1 MSLLERIFYFHQE
14 VLKGRFPNSR
24 TVSVQFEVSVA
35 TSKRDIVYLR
45 DRLLAP
51 LIFSHE
57 KNGYFY
63 QEKGFSLPFEDGPR
77 VIFLL
82 AMLSKLAGEAGLGEL
97 SEVKELENR
106 LSSMISSD
114 YGKLIDRIS
123 CEWIEV
129 EFIDHQIF
137 ECITEG
143 LVKGKYLDLLYRSLK
158 GEDSTRE
165 VAPQRII
172 NYQGRWYLLAY
183 CELRR
188 STRLFHISRIRK
200 TVVIEKNIP
209 SDLSCDMK
217 FLEQSFGIFKG
228 RQICNAEILFTS
240 TAAELVRHQHWHKD
254 QRVEEI
260 EGGVRL
266 QLPVSDYRE
275 ITMKILQYGAMA
287 RVIGPPELK
296 KRVEAE
302 ILSMAE
308 IYHHPEQ
315 EILMLEKF

>member
-1 MSLLERIFYFHQE
+1 MSLLERVFYFHQE
-14 VLKGRFPNSR
+14 VVQGHFPNSR
-24 TVSVQFEVSVA
+24 TVSAQFEVSAA
-35 TSKRDIVYLR
+35 TAKRDIVYLR

-51 LIFSHE
+51 LIFNHE

-63 QEKGFSLPFEDGPR
+63 QEEGFSLPFEDSPR

-82 AMLSKLAGEAGLGEL
+82 AMLNKLAGEAGLREL
-97 SEVKELENR
+97 SEVKQLEKR

-129 EFIDHQIF
+129 ESIDHQIF

-143 LVKGKYLDLLYRSLK
+143 LVRGRFLNLLYRSLR
-158 GEDSTRE
+158 GEDSIRK

-188 STRLFHISRIRK
+188 SDRLFHISRIRK
-200 TVVIEKNIP
+200 AEVTKRSIP
-209 SDLSCDMK
+209 SDLNCDLRI
-217 FLEQSFGIFKG
+217 LEQSFGIFKG
-228 RQICNAEILFTS
+228 KGICHAEILFTS
-240 TAAELVRHQHWHKD
+240 TAAELVRHQRWHKD
-254 QRVEEI
+254 QRVEEV
-260 EGGVRL
+260 EEGVRL
-266 QLPVSDYRE
+266 SLPVSDYRE

-296 KRVEAE
+296 KRVRAE

-308 IYHHPEQ
+308 MYHHN
-315 EILMLEKF
+315 EKVLK

>member
-1 MSLLERIFYFHQE
+1 MSLLERVFYFHQE
-14 VLKGRFPNSR
+14 VLKGHFPNSR
-24 TVSVQFEVSVA
+24 TVAAQFEVSVA
-35 TSKRDIVYLR
+35 TAKRDVVYLR

-63 QEKGFSLPFEDGPR
+63 REKGFSLPFEDSPR

-82 AMLSKLAGEAGLGEL
+82 TMLNKLAGEAGLGEL

-106 LSSMISSD
+106 LSSMISPD
-114 YGKLIDRIS
+114 YGKLLDSIS

-129 EFIDHQIF
+129 ESIDHQTF

-143 LVKGKYLDLLYRSLK
+143 LVKGKFLDLLYRSLK

-165 VAPQRII
+165 VAPQQII
-172 NYQGRWYLLAY
+172 NYQGRWYLLGY

-188 STRLFHISRIRK
+188 SVRLFHISRIQQVEVTER
-200 TVVIEKNIP
+200 NIP
-209 SDLSCDMK
+209 FDLPYDLRL
-217 FLEQSFGIFKG
+217 LEQSFGIFKG
-228 RQICNAEILFTS
+228 QDICNAEILFTS

-254 QRVEEI
+254 QRVEEV
-260 EGGVRL
+260 EGGICL

-296 KRVEAE
+296 KRVETE
-302 ILSMAE
+302 ILLMAE
-308 IYHHPEQ
+308 VYRHSEHEVLVP
-315 EILMLEKF
+315 

>member
-1 MSLLERIFYFHQE
+1 MSLLERVFYFHQE
-14 VLKGRFPNSR
+14 VLKGHFPNSR
-24 TVSVQFEVSVA
+24 ILVAQFEVSVA

-51 LIFSHE
+51 LAFCRE
-57 KNGYFY
+57 NNGYFY
-63 QEKGFSLPFEDGPR
+63 LEEGFSLPFEDSPK

-82 AMLSKLAGEAGLGEL
+82 TMLNKLAGEAGLGGL
-97 SEVKELENR
+97 SEVKQLETR

-129 EFIDHQIF
+129 ESIDHQVF

-143 LVKGKYLDLLYRSLK
+143 LVERKFLKLMYRSLK
-158 GEDSTRE
+158 GEDSARE

-183 CELRR
+183 CQLRC

-200 TVVIEKNIP
+200 TKITRRSIP
-209 SDLSCDMK
+209 SGLSCGPK
-217 FLEQSFGIFKG
+217 LLEQSFGIFRG
-228 RQICNAEILFTS
+228 QRICHAEILFTS
-240 TAAELVRHQHWHKD
+240 TAAELVRHQYWHKD
-254 QRVEEI
+254 QRVEEV

-266 QLPVSDYRE
+266 RLPVSDYRE

-296 KRVEAE
+296 QRVQAE
-302 ILSMAE
+302 ILSMADM
-308 IYHHPEQ
+308 YRRP
-315 EILMLEKF
+315 LSCC

>member
-1 MSLLERIFYFHQE
+1 MSLLERVFYFHQE
-14 VLKGRFPNSR
+14 VVQGYFPNSR
-24 TVSVQFEVSVA
+24 TVSAQFEVSAA
-35 TSKRDIVYLR
+35 TAKRDIVYLR

-51 LIFSHE
+51 LIFNHE

-63 QEKGFSLPFEDGPR
+63 QEDGFSLPFEDSPR

-82 AMLSKLAGEAGLGEL
+82 AMLNKLAGEAGLGEL
-97 SEVKELENR
+97 SEVKQLEKR

-129 EFIDHQIF
+129 ESIDHQIF

-143 LVKGKYLDLLYRSLK
+143 LVKGRFLDLLYRSLG
-158 GEDSTRE
+158 GEDSIRK

-188 STRLFHISRIRK
+188 SERLFHISRIRK
-200 TVVIEKNIP
+200 TEVTKRNIP
-209 SDLSCDMK
+209 SKLNYDLRI
-217 FLEQSFGIFKG
+217 LEQSFGIFKG
-228 RQICNAEILFTS
+228 KGICHAEILFTS
-240 TAAELVRHQHWHKD
+240 TAADLVRHQHWHKD
-254 QRVEEI
+254 QRVEEV
-260 EGGVRL
+260 EEGVRL
-266 QLPVSDYRE
+266 SLPVSDYRE

-296 KRVEAE
+296 KRVQAE

-308 IYHHPEQ
+308 MYPHN
-315 EILMLEKF
+315 EKVLK

>member
-14 VLKGRFPNSR
+14 VLKDHFPNSR
-24 TVSVQFEVSVA
+24 TLAAQFEVSVA

-51 LIFSHE
+51 LAFNHQ

-63 QEKGFSLPFEDGPR
+63 QEDDFSLPFEDSPR

-82 AMLSKLAGEAGLGEL
+82 TMLNKLAGEAGLGDL
-97 SEVKELENR
+97 AEVKQLENR

-129 EFIDHQIF
+129 ESIDHKVF

-143 LVKGKYLDLLYRSLK
+143 LVKGKFLHLLYRSLK
-158 GEDSTRE
+158 GEDSARE
-165 VAPQRII
+165 VAPQQIV
-172 NYQGRWYLLAY
+172 NYQGRWYMLAY
-183 CELRR
+183 CRLRQ
-188 STRLFHISRIRK
+188 STRLFHMSRIHKMTLTKR
-200 TVVIEKNIP
+200 NIP
-209 SDLSCDMK
+209 SDLPCDPGL
-217 FLEQSFGIFKG
+217 LELSFGIFKG
-228 RQICNAEILFTS
+228 QGIIHAEILFTS
-240 TAAELVRHQHWHKD
+240 TAAELVRHQHWHKK
-254 QRVEEI
+254 QRVEEV
-260 EGGVRL
+260 EGGVTL
-266 QLPVSDYRE
+266 KLPVSDYRE

-296 KRVEAE
+296 KRVQAE

-308 IYHHPEQ
+308 VYSQSGKEARVC
-315 EILMLEKF
+315 

>member
-1 MSLLERIFYFHQE
+1 MSLLERVFYFHQE
-14 VLKGRFPNSR
+14 VLQGHFPNSR
-24 TVSVQFEVSVA
+24 TVSAQFEVSAA
-35 TSKRDIVYLR
+35 TAKRDIVYLR

-51 LIFSHE
+51 LVFNHE

-63 QEKGFSLPFEDGPR
+63 QEDGFSLPFENSPR

-82 AMLSKLAGEAGLGEL
+82 TMLNKLAGEAGLGGL
-97 SEVKELENR
+97 SEVKQLENR
-106 LSSMISSD
+106 LSSMISPD

-129 EFIDHQIF
+129 ESINHQIF

-143 LVKGKYLDLLYRSLK
+143 LIKGRFLNLLYRSLK
-158 GEDSTRE
+158 GEDSVRE

-188 STRLFHISRIRK
+188 SDRLFHISRIQK
-200 TVVIEKNIP
+200 TEVTERNIP
-209 SDLSCDMK
+209 SGLNYDLRI
-217 FLEQSFGIFKG
+217 LEQSFGIFKG
-228 RQICNAEILFTS
+228 QEICHAEILFTS

-254 QRVEEI
+254 QRVEEV
-260 EGGVRL
+260 EGGVCL
-266 QLPVSDYRE
+266 CLPVSDYRE

-287 RVIGPPELK
+287 RVIAPPELK
-296 KRVEAE
+296 KRVQTE
-302 ILSMAE
+302 ISSMVG
-308 IYHHPEQ
+308 IYSDQ
-315 EILMLEKF
+315 DKVLK